1 LGIEIFDNTEYDPR
15 TSCDWLMLRAK
26 ENGKMKPVSGKA
38 LLPIVKAMNS
48 DSMKSDEK
56 RPSSSPSLKQGTHNV
71 GLFDRPVSVASSNCE
86 KQEKQFEWAE
96 VGMLDYNEEKQLYLV
111 RRMVWP
117 KAGGGQTV
125 DRKGPLPPTSFTQAN
140 PKTGCTG
147 DNLHYWVPRVRLM
160 FAAEDPVNFAN
171 RVEFAYRFRAK
182 TEALIRYHLY
192 IDCMPT
198 DGVRELERGSLKR
211 MINSACSSPV
221 LKQSAEVIGL

>member
-1 LGIEIFDNTEYDPR
+1 
-15 TSCDWLMLRAK
+15 
-26 ENGKMKPVSGKA
+26 
-38 LLPIVKAMNS
+38 
-48 DSMKSDEK
+48 
-56 RPSSSPSLKQGTHNV
+56 LKQGTHNV

-221 LKQSAEVIGL
+221 LKQSTVVNDYLQVLSREVNLDFLRAMNRIMFDSMVPSMLDIMSFVTLPEKEVEPVKESG